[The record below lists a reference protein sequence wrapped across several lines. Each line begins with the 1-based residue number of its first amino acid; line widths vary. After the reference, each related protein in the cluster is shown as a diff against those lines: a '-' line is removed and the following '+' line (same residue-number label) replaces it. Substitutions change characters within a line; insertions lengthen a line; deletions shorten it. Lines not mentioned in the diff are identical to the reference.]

1 MCYIRTGITFWLG
14 VQQKGIY
21 TGYLIIGKE
30 TLSPKSPKFPFSLH
44 FFPFTVLSERF
55 HLCTHWLFSVFLY
68 NFAREIGACPMFYC
82 CTVIFSKGVAPGYI
96 YCSFPLNM
104 CSQTERRYLTDTNG
118 SRGPRFAR
126 RHT

>member
-55 HLCTHWLFSVFLY
+55 HLCTHRLFSVFLY
-68 NFAREIGACPMFYC
+68 NFARKIGAWPAKIDPVAHARCL
-82 CTVIFSKGVAPGYI
+82 TVVLSY
-96 YCSFPLNM
+96 SQREWPL
-104 CSQTERRYLTDTNG
+104 DT
-118 SRGPRFAR
+118 SIAR
-126 RHT
+126 SH

>member
-55 HLCTHWLFSVFLY
+55 HLFGTG
-68 NFAREIGACPMFYC
+68 NMQGGALHVCLRA
-82 CTVIFSKGVAPGYI
+82 K
-96 YCSFPLNM
+96 
-104 CSQTERRYLTDTNG
+104 
-118 SRGPRFAR
+118 RGPLLPFVSVR
-126 RHT
+126 